1 MRDRIS
7 RRVASTTRSETAGAV
22 AAGVFD
28 LLVRSGYSA
37 RKLAR
42 TSSANMIPDASEER
56 LAEIRPRPE
65 PSCEVELRSP
75 PDEFD
80 ASILIP
86 AYNAEAHLVE
96 CLESAVGQVTDYR
109 YEIIVVDDGS
119 TDGTGSILNGYR
131 DRRNLDVVH
140 TANAGVATAR
150 NRAVARAR
158 GKYLLFLDSDDRL
171 ESNSVDLLVSAA
183 EHAHA
188 DIVQGGYRVID
199 DLGVQTG
206 EVGYEASTCDRPRNG
221 CQRSGYPWGKAIRRT
236 MFDKVAFPDGMDF
249 EDTIVAMVL
258 FPLCERYVA
267 LSEFVYNYR
276 DNENGLTR
284 QVVRGPSALDA
295 YWIVPV
301 LVEHRERLGMRVDED
316 LLDTVLTQFGEL
328 LWLRLAGQE
337 PQVVRS
343 AFAAA
348 CKTVNALKDRVGPTS
363 NKRPAAHLDLA
374 FRERRYD
381 LWKHA
386 CKYGLQ

>member
-1 MRDRIS
+1 MLSIDANILLYCYS
-7 RRVASTTRSETAGAV
+7 EASPQHAGARQFIE
-22 AAGVFD
+22 AA
-28 LLVRSGYSA
+28 SA
-37 RKLAR
+37 H
-42 TSSANMIPDASEER
+42 
-56 LAEIRPRPE
+56 
-65 PSCEVELRSP
+65 
-75 PDEFD
+75 DE
-80 ASILIP
+80 
-86 AYNAEAHLVE
+86 
-96 CLESAVGQVTDYR
+96 
-109 YEIIVVDDGS
+109 
-119 TDGTGSILNGYR
+119 
-131 DRRNLDVVH
+131 
-140 TANAGVATAR
+140 
-150 NRAVARAR
+150 
-158 GKYLLFLDSDDRL
+158 
-171 ESNSVDLLVSAA
+171 
-183 EHAHA
+183 
-188 DIVQGGYRVID
+188 
-199 DLGVQTG
+199 
-206 EVGYEASTCDRPRNG
+206 
-221 CQRSGYPWGKAIRRT
+221 
-236 MFDKVAFPDGMDF
+236 
-249 EDTIVAMVL
+249 
-258 FPLCERYVA
+258 VA

-348 CKTVNALKDRVGPTS
+348 CKTVNALRDRVGPTS